1 MALPILFVARHG
13 ETEWS
18 RAGRHTGVSDPPLTG
33 EGERDARRLG
43 ERLRGRRFTRV
54 FASPLL
60 RARRTC
66 DLAGFA
72 DPDILADAA
81 EWNYG
86 RYEGLRTAEIQ
97 QQRPGW
103 NLFRDGCPD
112 GESAADVGAR
122 ADRVI
127 AAMRAVDGDTLLF
140 SSSHFLRVMAARWL
154 GLAPEGGRHFLL
166 GTSAL
171 SILGYEHDSRAEP
184 VIRLWNDTGS
194 LPP

>member
-1 MALPILFVARHG
+1 MALPLIFVARHG

-18 RAGRHTGVSDPPLTG
+18 RTGRHTGVTDLPLTE
-33 EGERDARRLG
+33 EGEREALRLG
-43 ERLRGRRFTRV
+43 ERLRRRHFAKV

-66 DLAGFA
+66 ELAGFA
-72 DPDILADAA
+72 KAEIVADAA

-86 RYEGLRTAEIQ
+86 AYEGVRTAEIRR
-97 QQRPGW
+97 QRPGW
-103 NLFRDGCPD
+103 DLFRDGCPE
-112 GESAADVGAR
+112 GETAAEIGVR

-127 AAMRAVDGDTLLF
+127 AAMRKVAGDSLLF

-154 GLAPEGGRHFLL
+154 GLAAEGGRHFLL
-166 GTSAL
+166 VTGGIGIL
-171 SILGYEHDSRAEP
+171 SYEHDSPTEP

>member
-18 RAGRHTGVSDPPLTG
+18 RAGRHTGISDLPLTEAG
-33 EGERDARRLG
+33 EQEARRLG
-43 ERLRGRRFTRV
+43 ERLRGRRITRV

-103 NLFRDGCPD
+103 NLFCDGCPD

-166 GTSAL
+166 GTGAL
-171 SILGYEHDSRAEP
+171 GILGYEHDSPTEP